1 MSGQPY
7 KYASDVA
14 KFRDE
19 YMQSLNLSVSIDDM
33 NLQANKAYNENKV
46 LPAISQMKDTR
57 TTSEILADIER
68 TKVALLK
75 EMEGLGTPNFNLAV
89 LQRLE
94 RSPLNADGSLFV
106 FFAQR
111 APELVKELK
120 KGYKYGIVGDQ
131 NDIENFVKQVEDL
144 YNKTKGMMS
153 SVKSYFNRPATGMTT
168 GTITEGEISKLIP
181 HFREVARKLLLNSRN
196 ANPAINMRISEI
208 AQNLDH
214 LYKIFSSKEYN
225 MFTRVFNA
233 ITTNP
238 TVFSPALVDTI
249 FDEYKLVS
257 DTMNELPKAE
267 TLYSLIGQLDKSLM
281 NANAKLSMDILN
293 ELYSL
298 TYPIAE
304 LKAQFDQARYTAML
318 HQPEIVAFFGQPTN
332 IPQPTQVGGVAP
344 EYISGHGL
352 PTFKGVEQPTKRRGR
367 PKGCGLKMHSPGDVA
382 VGITPSPRYVTF
394 GKFLIN
400 NNKLNDDIISIKRP
414 SGGNI
419 TEFPSSKVSNKLSR
433 VFKKIVG
440 GQLPSYNELSDLTE
454 EEKNYLYKV
463 SKKAEIL
470 DKLSIPA
477 PSKDKEEKDIHQFE
491 VMKGEIMAG
500 NDSKEMIKAFK
511 LLLNKLSKSGALPKQ
526 QVSEVL
532 TDLLEM
538 GY

>member
-1 MSGQPY
+1 
-7 KYASDVA
+7 
-14 KFRDE
+14 
-19 YMQSLNLSVSIDDM
+19 MQSLNLSVSIDDM

-120 KGYKYGIVGDQ
+120 KGYRYGIVGDQ
-131 NDIENFVKQVEDL
+131 NDIETFVKNVEDI

-208 AQNLDH
+208 AENLDQ
-214 LYKIFSSKEYN
+214 LYKIFSSKEFN

-318 HQPEIVAFFGQPTN
+318 HQPEIVAFFGRPTN

-352 PTFKGVEQPTKRRGR
+352 PFHIFTQEKKEIPTFKGVEQPTKRRGR

-500 NDSKEMIKAFK
+500 NDSKEMIKSFK